1 MVIIGSENF
10 EIKGFENGEK
20 FIVEVI
26 VVKSKVRDIKVDYGD
41 DYIGVIVVIFENFE
55 NFSDGWWG
63 LVVLMFLKVN

>member
-26 VVKSKVRDIKVDYGD
+26 VVKSKVRDIKVDYGG

-55 NFSDGWWG
+55 NFSDGW
-63 LVVLMFLKVN
+63 